1 MRYPNDIYYDKFQLP
16 IFLTILTVLWVV
28 VGARLWAFRKHH
40 PGWKSFRGISMTLTV
55 GAAIICTLYVGLL
68 IACYFINARILNIRD
83 YTGQD
88 GKERKPSTYTDEE
101 VNTVIHS
108 SVQLFILMFCE
119 RILLVAGLWM
129 VKFAFVALFL
139 ETREALGKIWRR
151 LLYFTALTIL
161 VTFVIGIWS
170 ICQDMLRQW
179 FQPSPTQVREKELYV
194 NGMRFTALEP
204 SNEFVLLVS
213 NIVTDLQ
220 LVTIGCRTVIS
231 LNRPISAASLIVIMV
246 FITISVAISR
256 LVLNA
261 VNMHLAE
268 YSSHGTIPLQLLA
281 EMEVFVA
288 SVISCLPGLRV
299 YFRERR
305 LRDARSPQTVPE
317 NTVIVMEETGQWM
330 EEGGDRWRGGHNGH
344 NRTWRDSGN
353 DAGVQKGPG
362 FEEVVKY
369 SSSGS
374 SSSQGTP
381 LEARHL
387 SMV

>member
-1 MRYPNDIYYDKFQLP
+1 
-16 IFLTILTVLWVV
+16 
-28 VGARLWAFRKHH
+28 
-40 PGWKSFRGISMTLTV
+40 
-55 GAAIICTLYVGLL
+55 
-68 IACYFINARILNIRD
+68 
-83 YTGQD
+83 
-88 GKERKPSTYTDEE
+88 
-101 VNTVIHS
+101 
-108 SVQLFILMFCE
+108 
-119 RILLVAGLWM
+119 
-129 VKFAFVALFL
+129 
-139 ETREALGKIWRR
+139 
-151 LLYFTALTIL
+151 
-161 VTFVIGIWS
+161 
-170 ICQDMLRQW
+170 
-179 FQPSPTQVREKELYV
+179 
-194 NGMRFTALEP
+194 MRFTALEP
-204 SNEFVLLVS
+204 DNEFVLLVS

-231 LNRPISAASLIVIMV
+231 LNRPISAASLIVVMV

-305 LRDARSPQTVPE
+305 LRDARSPQTAPE

-344 NRTWRDSGN
+344 NRTWGDSANSG
-353 DAGVQKGPG
+353 GFQKGPG